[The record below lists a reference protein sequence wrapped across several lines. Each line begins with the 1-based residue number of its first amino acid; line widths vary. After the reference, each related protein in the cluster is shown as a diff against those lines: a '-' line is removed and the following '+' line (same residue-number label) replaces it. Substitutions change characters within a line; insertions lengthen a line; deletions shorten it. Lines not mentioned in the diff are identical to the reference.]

1 MLEHQKNI
9 VDELTLCII
18 NINNV
23 SKRLNGGLLG
33 IKRYNQYLLTKNSE
47 LSYVQNNYLKYET
60 QSN

>member
-1 MLEHQKNI
+1 MRQKGSN
-9 VDELTLCII
+9 
-18 NINNV
+18 
-23 SKRLNGGLLG
+23 SGLLG